1 MKPCYCGH
9 DCSRCI
15 TYLATIRQDEAL
27 RKESQRFYQE
37 HFHRELPLAEIS
49 CLGGR
54 SNQVMPLC
62 RECPCAG
69 SVPLPDA
76 AGKRDW
82 IPAVRALS
90 PAGNICNTGKNTSI
104 AACKLKKN
112 PSCKKCLLQKFFLHL
127 YGSLALKII
136 RTLLKYPE

>member
-62 RECPCAG
+62 RECPFARCCREKGLDSCSACP
-69 SVPLPDA
+69 VPCREYLQY
-76 AGKRDW
+76 R
-82 IPAVRALS
+82 
-90 PAGNICNTGKNTSI
+90 
-104 AACKLKKN
+104 KKYVN
-112 PSCKKCLLQKFFLHL
+112 GCLQIEEESFL
-127 YGSLALKII
+127 
-136 RTLLKYPE
+136 